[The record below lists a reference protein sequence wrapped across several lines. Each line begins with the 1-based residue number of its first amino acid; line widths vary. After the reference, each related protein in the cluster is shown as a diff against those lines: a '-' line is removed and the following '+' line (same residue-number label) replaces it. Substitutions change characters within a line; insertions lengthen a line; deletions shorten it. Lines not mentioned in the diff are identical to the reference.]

1 MRISS
6 CSSGTNGCA
15 RGGILRAL
23 NRPRKAQ
30 PAGSTPSDGH
40 HRAVV
45 GFGEV
50 FYIGKVD
57 TFDRGRFVP
66 LPYSF
71 SSSRSKVQRDTR
83 DLNENSNEYDVGV
96 AFSRA

>member
-66 LPYSF
+66 LPVKRY
-71 SSSRSKVQRDTR
+71 
-83 DLNENSNEYDVGV
+83 GHC
-96 AFSRA
+96 AFTTAEVLAAFGAMVNQP